1 MTSQGTAHGRFQRA
15 IQRGQLS
22 HAELAARELGFFNLA
37 NALALTVLLARED
50 PARFER
56 ADVRW
61 HGRFAL
67 ETKGLEL
74 WESQLVL
81 AALAALPEDETA
93 ALSIITPIARR
104 YGIIAIQPSATDT
117 T

>member
-1 MTSQGTAHGRFQRA
+1 
-15 IQRGQLS
+15 
-22 HAELAARELGFFNLA
+22 
-37 NALALTVLLARED
+37 
-50 PARFER
+50 
-56 ADVRW
+56 VRW
-61 HGRFAL
+61 HARFAL
-67 ETKGLEL
+67 EAKGLEL

-104 YGIIAIQPSATDT
+104 HGFNAIQSPARHT